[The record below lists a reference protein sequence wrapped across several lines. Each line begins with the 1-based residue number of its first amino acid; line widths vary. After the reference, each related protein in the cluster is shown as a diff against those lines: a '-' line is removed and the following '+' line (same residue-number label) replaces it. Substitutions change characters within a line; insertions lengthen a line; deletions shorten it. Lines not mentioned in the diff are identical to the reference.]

1 MRKFGYGILYVL
13 LGFIAV
19 VQIYPIF
26 WLFLFSLKD
35 NREIF
40 AGSPFALPSQFR
52 WENYQKVWEGG
63 IGNYFFNSVW
73 ITVAATVITV
83 LLASM
88 TTFAITRMK
97 WKLSKFV
104 LGLFMIGLMI
114 PIHSALIPL
123 FNMYLRMNLIDH
135 PLSLVL
141 TYVAYNLPI
150 TVMIMLGF
158 YSTIP
163 REIEEAAI
171 IDGCSVNKLFFRII
185 LPMTTPVITT
195 TAIINMIYNWNEF
208 VFVNTFISSD
218 KYKTLTVGMQNFIGQ
233 YMTDWGPIG
242 ATLIISILP
251 IIIAFVFFSDKI
263 VEGMSSTAIKG

>member
-1 MRKFGYGILYVL
+1 
-13 LGFIAV
+13 
-19 VQIYPIF
+19 
-26 WLFLFSLKD
+26 
-35 NREIF
+35 
-40 AGSPFALPSQFR
+40 
-52 WENYQKVWEGG
+52 
-63 IGNYFFNSVW
+63 
-73 ITVAATVITV
+73 
-83 LLASM
+83 
-88 TTFAITRMK
+88 
-97 WKLSKFV
+97 
-104 LGLFMIGLMI
+104 MIGLMI